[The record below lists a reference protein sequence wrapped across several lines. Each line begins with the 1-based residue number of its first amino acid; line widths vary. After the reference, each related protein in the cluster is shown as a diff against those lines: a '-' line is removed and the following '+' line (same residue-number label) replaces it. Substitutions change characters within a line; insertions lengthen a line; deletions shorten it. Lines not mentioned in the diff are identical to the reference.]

1 MMRLQE
7 SDRKVASVYVLR
19 FSKMG
24 FGTLADNFIALRIMT
39 IKKSK
44 FLLSLGV
51 DYPFG
56 DLLLCL
62 TGCNTQLR
70 DAYGVKD
77 TERATTMTRTKRK
90 TLHCGDYLT

>member
-7 SDRKVASVYVLR
+7 SDRKVASVYVLS

-24 FGTLADNFIALRIMT
+24 FGTPADNFIALRI

-44 FLLSLGV
+44 ILPSLGV
-51 DYPFG
+51 DYPMG

>member
-1 MMRLQE
+1 MRLQE

-39 IKKSK
+39 IKKSN
-44 FLLSLGV
+44 FLLSLNV
-51 DYPFG
+51 DYLMG

-62 TGCNTQLR
+62 TGCKTQSK
-70 DAYGVKD
+70 DVYGVKD
-77 TERATTMTRTKRK
+77 NERPRRRQKQKGTRC
-90 TLHCGDYLT
+90 TLVIT